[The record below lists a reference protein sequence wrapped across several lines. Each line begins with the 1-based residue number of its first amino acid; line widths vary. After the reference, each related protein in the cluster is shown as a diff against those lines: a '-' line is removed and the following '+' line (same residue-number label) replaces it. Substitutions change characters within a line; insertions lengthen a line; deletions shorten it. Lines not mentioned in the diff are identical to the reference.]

1 MTDRREGRL
10 PLLSPI
16 GQRARVEPGTG
27 RVAKRLRAV
36 ASAPRWAYGMG
47 LTSYRYGRRHVTGWA
62 PRRQESRQLVRVPA
76 RLLDA
81 ARQAGVDVQHIDSG
95 VGPFFHRRFTAL
107 VADPELDAAAL
118 IRAVLDD
125 PNEESPTE
133 VAVFDKTSGDDSG
146 SRPSHEVGDTWVVH
160 MPGPWEAPV
169 QLVERQERA
178 FAFATLQ
185 GHMEAGLIEF
195 RARDHEGGL
204 TFEIETF
211 ARSGDRLYDV
221 IYDKLGLAR
230 EMQLHMWVYFCEQA
244 ARRAGG
250 RLAEPVTVVTDRHV
264 DQPVVPAGRPRR
276 SS

>member
-1 MTDRREGRL
+1 MTDRRQGHV

-16 GQRARVEPGTG
+16 GERARVEPGTG
-27 RVAKRLRAV
+27 QVAKRLRTV

-47 LTSYRYGRRHVTGWA
+47 LTSYRYARRHVTGWA
-62 PRRQESRQLVRVPA
+62 PRRQESRKRVHVPA

-81 ARQAGVDVQHIDSG
+81 AREAGVDVQHIDSG
-95 VGPFFHRRFTAL
+95 VGPFFHRRFSAR

-125 PNEESPTE
+125 PNEQSPTE
-133 VAVFDKTSGDDSG
+133 VAVFDKTGEDG
-146 SRPSHEVGDTWVVH
+146 TGAGQGHTVGDTWVVH

-169 QLVERQERA
+169 KLVERQERA

-195 RARDHEGGL
+195 RASDHEDGL

-221 IYDKLGLAR
+221 IYDKLGIAR

-244 ARRAGG
+244 AHTAGG
-250 RLAEPVTVVTDRHV
+250 RLREPVAVVTDRH
-264 DQPVVPAGRPRR
+264 AT
-276 SS
+276 